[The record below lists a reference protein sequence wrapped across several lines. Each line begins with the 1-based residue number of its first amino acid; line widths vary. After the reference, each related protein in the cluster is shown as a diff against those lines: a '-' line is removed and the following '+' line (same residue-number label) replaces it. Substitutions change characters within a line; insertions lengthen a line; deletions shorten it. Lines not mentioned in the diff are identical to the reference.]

1 MSVRLSRNPRVRLEN
16 ALPLGPRGVETGK
29 EREREREKVIAS
41 SRINARAVG
50 GDQFEFP
57 TPRLSLVSG
66 EGRASPPRL
75 PRVGARGGP
84 VCRGQVRG
92 SCPPGATLPTTAV
105 GTRVVGAAWIRLV
118 GGSRAARRYSGARS
132 TNSQSSLAIRG
143 ARRSSMVTRCW
154 LRCSVL
160 SCHAVYR
167 SPLDVN
173 NTSQTPLLSLPIRA
187 NI

>member
-1 MSVRLSRNPRVRLEN
+1 MERVIDSRKKIHT
-16 ALPLGPRGVETGK
+16 GPCVGPSEPKSPCPARKCSSSRSARGRNRQR

-143 ARRSSMVTRCW
+143 ARRSSMVTRC
-154 LRCSVL
+154 
-160 SCHAVYR
+160 
-167 SPLDVN
+167 
-173 NTSQTPLLSLPIRA
+173 
-187 NI
+187 